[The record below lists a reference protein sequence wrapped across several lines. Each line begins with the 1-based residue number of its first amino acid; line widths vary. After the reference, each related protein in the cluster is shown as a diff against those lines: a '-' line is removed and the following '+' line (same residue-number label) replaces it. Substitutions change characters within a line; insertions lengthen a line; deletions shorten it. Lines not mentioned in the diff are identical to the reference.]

1 MLANPNSLMNRSK
14 SLAEKKSAKA
24 TGSAPVQKIAV
35 KQSMNGSK
43 AVLPIRKKKD
53 DNFAFMPDHRNDLDD
68 YLAEQ
73 EAKEEAARKEREE
86 RAAKI
91 AAAK

>member
-1 MLANPNSLMNRSK
+1 MLSNPNSLMNRSK

-24 TGSAPVQKIAV
+24 TGSAPLQKIAV
-35 KQSMNGSK
+35 KQPTNGSK
-43 AVLPIRKKKD
+43 AVLPIRKKAV

-68 YLAEQ
+68 FLAEQ
-73 EAKEEAARKEREE
+73 EAKDEAARKEREE